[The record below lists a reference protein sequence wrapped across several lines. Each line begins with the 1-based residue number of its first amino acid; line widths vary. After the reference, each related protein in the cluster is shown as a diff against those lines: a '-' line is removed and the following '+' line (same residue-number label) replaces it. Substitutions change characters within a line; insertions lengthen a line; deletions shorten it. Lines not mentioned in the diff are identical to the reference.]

1 MILSQFPGAERV
13 EIKLP
18 TKLAAC
24 NPSIAWDG
32 DKIRA
37 VVRTLNYRLLPS
49 GSIWIKGSAPDTVNW
64 LVEMDSASLAQLN
77 SVQIDDTEIRQSPIC
92 RDGLEDMRLFAWK
105 GAWWGLAS
113 AHSSRNDVN
122 TMVLAP
128 VSPVMT
134 EKQVL
139 LSPNG
144 EKKEKNWGIYVDGQ
158 DLKLVHW
165 FCPVSVYKFGGS
177 QMLEPVFYGD
187 GRADLVGWS
196 GSSQIVPYKG
206 RLVTCL
212 HRRMGEKNGK
222 KPIYYAHRLVEYDAD
237 TWDVTRVS
245 PIFLF
250 EAEQIEF
257 NSGLV
262 ITPENVLFSYGVMD
276 AAAVV
281 LRLPIGALD
290 MIFEGR
296 IE

>member
-1 MILSQFPGAERV
+1 V
-13 EIKLP
+13 
-18 TKLAAC
+18 
-24 NPSIAWDG
+24 
-32 DKIRA
+32 
-37 VVRTLNYRLLPS
+37 
-49 GSIWIKGSAPDTVNW
+49 
-64 LVEMDSASLAQLN
+64 
-77 SVQIDDTEIRQSPIC
+77 
-92 RDGLEDMRLFAWK
+92 
-105 GAWWGLAS
+105 
-113 AHSSRNDVN
+113 
-122 TMVLAP
+122 
-128 VSPVMT
+128 
-134 EKQVL
+134 
-139 LSPNG
+139 
-144 EKKEKNWGIYVDGQ
+144 
-158 DLKLVHW
+158 
-165 FCPVSVYKFGGS
+165 
-177 QMLEPVFYGD
+177 LEPMFYGD

-196 GSSQIVPYKG
+196 GSSQIVPHKG

-281 LRLPIGALD
+281 LRLPIVALD

-296 IE
+296 IG